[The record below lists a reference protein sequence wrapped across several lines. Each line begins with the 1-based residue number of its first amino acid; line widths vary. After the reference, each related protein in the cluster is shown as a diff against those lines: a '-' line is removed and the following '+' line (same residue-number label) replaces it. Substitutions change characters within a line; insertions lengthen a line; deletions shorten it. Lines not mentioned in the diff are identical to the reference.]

1 MQVFGFWTVAS
12 YANADLESE
21 TSALVGITGSLL
33 LSWTALAASASWAA
47 LGTALVA
54 FGVLG
59 AVWLISPSRA

>member
-1 MQVFGFWTVAS
+1 MRSISRFMA
-12 YANADLESE
+12 
-21 TSALVGITGSLL
+21 
-33 LSWTALAASASWAA
+33 TALAASASWAA